1 MSTYRNPVGWF
12 EIHVQD
18 MERAKA
24 FYQNTFQVTLEHLEF
39 PEYEMWMFPMNSDA
53 PGASG
58 ALCKMENKD
67 SGAQGTIIYFSC
79 ADCAVEADRALQSGG
94 EIVQAKRSI
103 GPYGCIAIVHDT
115 EGNLI
120 GLHSMQ

>member
-1 MSTYRNPVGWF
+1 MSKYRNPVGWF

-24 FYQNTFQVTLEHLEF
+24 FYQNTFQVTLEHLDF
-39 PEYEMWMFPMNSDA
+39 PEYEMWMFPMHWEA
-53 PGASG
+53 PGAGG
-58 ALCKMENKD
+58 ALCKMESKD

-94 EIVQAKRSI
+94 QIVQAKRSI
-103 GPYGCIAIVHDT
+103 GPYGCIAIIHDT

-120 GLHSMQ
+120 GLHSTQ